1 MTQFHITKT
10 SFALSGRL
18 ISYLY
23 LGVNKVRSLRITI
36 FHRTRSKIHSLIHQ
50 FFAFILQYAAFRN
63 SSIVCSPFYR
73 LCTHTHTHTHTHIY
87 YIVSNSEQFVIA
99 KRANFSLSQLR
110 YIRFISWLLR
120 RVTATHHM
128 VEKRKTDLPW
138 KIFLESQLTI
148 IRSARENTTI
158 SLPVYP
164 RLWCLPIYA
173 NRICRESSHPLWEER
188 HS

>member
-10 SFALSGRL
+10 SFDLNGRL

-23 LGVNKVRSLRITI
+23 LGVNKVRSLRITT

-50 FFAFILQYAAFRN
+50 SFAFILQYAAFRN

-73 LCTHTHTHTHTHIY
+73 LCTHTHIY

-138 KIFLESQLTI
+138 KIFLESRLTI

-164 RLWCLPIYA
+164 RL
-173 NRICRESSHPLWEER
+173 
-188 HS
+188 